1 MAIGYHLFPLLEMKI
16 LILILVPTYICS
28 ILSDMLN
35 GNEKIFS
42 VCKKDVYQSR
52 CFRSGT
58 PQTPGILTMC
68 SFGLFNRYMYYLL
81 KNDLQSILGKET
93 KS

>member
-1 MAIGYHLFPLLEMKI
+1 MIYAQWQRKHLFRLHERCVLGLE
-16 LILILVPTYICS
+16 P
-28 ILSDMLN
+28 
-35 GNEKIFS
+35 
-42 VCKKDVYQSR
+42 
-52 CFRSGT
+52 
-58 PQTPGILTMC
+58 TPGILAMC